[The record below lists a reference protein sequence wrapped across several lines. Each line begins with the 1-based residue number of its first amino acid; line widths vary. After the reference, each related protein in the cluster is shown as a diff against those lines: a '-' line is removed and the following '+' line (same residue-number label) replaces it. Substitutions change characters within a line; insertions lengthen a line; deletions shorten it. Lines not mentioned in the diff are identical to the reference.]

1 MEETIFKTNLEAA
14 WEIGRQFRLRDIGG
28 LIVVDFI
35 DMERQE
41 HIRKIEDEMKKVLGN
56 DPTVNSC
63 TGLSKFGLME
73 ITRKRV
79 RPELQELYTDV
90 CSVCNGL
97 GWVFSPATVT
107 ARIDR
112 WLNRADSQDTPR
124 DLTISVNPAV
134 AEYLRK
140 DNSQMIKKLELEHN
154 FKLKVMEDDN
164 LDQDDYE
171 FYPVGQTKS
180 ITAKYL

>member
-1 MEETIFKTNLEAA
+1 
-14 WEIGRQFRLRDIGG
+14 
-28 LIVVDFI
+28 
-35 DMERQE
+35 
-41 HIRKIEDEMKKVLGN
+41 
-56 DPTVNSC
+56 
-63 TGLSKFGLME
+63 
-73 ITRKRV
+73 V

-124 DLTISVNPAV
+124 DLTLRVNPAV
-134 AEYLRK
+134 AEYLK
-140 DNSQMIKKLELEHN
+140 KEDSHMIRQLEQEHKI
-154 FKLKVMEDDN
+154 KLKVVEDQD

-171 FYPVGQTKS
+171 FFPAGQTKS
-180 ITAKYL
+180 ITAKYQ